1 MSHHSCYALP
11 SSLLDIV
18 VVDASKPMQMMMRSM
33 LSGLK
38 ARRIRFFDFAEDA
51 LEAMLIEPP
60 NLIITDWK
68 LAGISGYQL
77 LRTIRFRHMAPLSF
91 VPVLFVS
98 SDATRRV
105 VERALLAGA
114 QQFLVKPVSPAVLTD
129 RVHRILRDSR
139 QYQLTENGHYV
150 ITGVAE
156 ALDAQRVRAE
166 TLENARLFHDRSF
179 RRIVS
184 AQATVDRILQRP
196 LPATG
201 DEPAPAT
208 ASPPPHGAPAAS
220 PPAAV
225 EAVSA
230 DRKPATKKETKPA
243 AKKEAQ
249 GQAAGTAARLPKPLP
264 KPALR
269 PARRRTHRTSS
280 AFAAVRT
287 GY

>member
-68 LAGISGYQL
+68 LGGISGYQL

-129 RVHRILRDSR
+129 RVHRILRDGR

-196 LPATG
+196 LPAAG
-201 DEPAPAT
+201 DEPADAAA
-208 ASPPPHGAPAAS
+208 ASPPPAGAPAAS
-220 PPAAV
+220 PPTAAAAV
-225 EAVSA
+225 PA
-230 DRKPATKKETKPA
+230 DRNPAARKEAKPATKKET
-243 AKKEAQ
+243 
-249 GQAAGTAARLPKPLP
+249 QATPAARLPKPLP
-264 KPALR
+264 KPSHR
-269 PARRRTHRTSS
+269 PPRRRTHRASS